1 MTVPAWLVWFGFAL
15 LLILATAPVWRL
27 VVFGLSPTLDDLL
40 AVICSSAPSAPH
52 DRWQWT

>member
-1 MTVPAWLVWFGFAL
+1 MTVPAWLVWFGFAM

-40 AVICSSAPSAPH
+40 AVICSSAPSRAS
-52 DRWQWT
+52 